1 MYSDFPDSILQH
13 NLNPAYVQ
21 LCINSPGYP
30 CNLLSSSFLQLQA
43 VRCGNGALSLRGNAS
58 AVAALQRGLEVE
70 DGGLLIKFND
80 SYTNGEQIRTYV
92 SGDSV
97 VPNDDSVGRP
107 LHTGLV
113 LAALVDVVV
122 EEVQDSVFGEAA

>member
-1 MYSDFPDSILQH
+1 M
-13 NLNPAYVQ
+13 
-21 LCINSPGYP
+21 
-30 CNLLSSSFLQLQA
+30 
-43 VRCGNGALSLRGNAS
+43 
-58 AVAALQRGLEVE
+58 
-70 DGGLLIKFND
+70 
-80 SYTNGEQIRTYV
+80 